1 MEDENSD
8 KVINQLSRLFILLS
22 QSLQRLGLV
31 ETILE
36 VLDRRIA
43 QLPVLTTSTVFLI
56 LEMEVTAQ
64 IGDDSML
71 LLMNFETQFVIVED
85 VFVSFRHQ

>member
-85 VFVSFRHQ
+85 IFVSFRHQ

>member
-64 IGDDSML
+64 ICDDSML

>member
-43 QLPVLTTSTVFLI
+43 QLPVLTTCTVFLI

-85 VFVSFRHQ
+85 IFVSFRHQ

>member
-85 VFVSFRHQ
+85 IFVSFRYQ